1 MIFHLLKWINI
12 SFHSF
17 FMELSVSSYILLILC
32 YFKLILMKWNGQVT
46 ESEIELQNFTL
57 RFYLEGEDTACLTYL
72 Y

>member
-1 MIFHLLKWINI
+1 
-12 SFHSF
+12 
-17 FMELSVSSYILLILC
+17 MELSVSSYILLILC

-57 RFYLEGEDTACLTYL
+57 QFYLEGEDTACLTYL